1 MPGSKVLRSGWLF
14 TYHALCSIDGCVLA
28 FGAFKILPMSVADD
42 WGSHEAPEFG
52 KVLLVG
58 LHELP
63 VVGTLF
69 TGVACGFHVVVGGCS
84 KGSPAP
90 RVNSRLPEQIREQK
104 LLATLFQSLHEVPS
118 DEP

>member
-69 TGVACGFHVVVGGCS
+69 TGVACGFHVVVGGLQQGVACAKS
-84 KGSPAP
+84 ELTIAGANK
-90 RVNSRLPEQIREQK
+90 RTEITRNTLPEF
-104 LLATLFQSLHEVPS
+104 A
-118 DEP
+118 